1 MTRPAT
7 PRKRKA
13 IPPPKPAAAPD
24 AAIIYDETSFPAQ
37 LYLDAFID
45 VRAAVAAGDLPSA
58 WHHYITYGRAEIE
71 AGRRPSPFAT
81 GRPAIT
87 NSVLPAEDH
96 DAPVPPSPAPFLLP
110 ASAHAAPYTRPPAP
124 ALRYETEAERFDEA
138 LYLALN
144 PDVAALVAEGSIAS
158 GRAHWLATGA
168 AEERLGDRPTI
179 VQDAHYVGAMLP
191 PDPPLDLAAFDAET
205 YFLQYPDVR
214 KAVAGN
220 PEGARQHYVNH
231 GRLEGRIGPGVA
243 PYRTWRASPEAVL
256 RKPFGIN
263 LFGPFAATSG
273 LGTAARGLLR
283 AIRSVGIEVGLHPFD
298 VSQGKPRILP
308 HDMAHAPRYR
318 INLLLA
324 NADQIARLTAL
335 YPPGTFD
342 DAYNIAVWAWELAA
356 FRPDW
361 YAAFAPLDEIW
372 TNSQFELESIG
383 AVSPLPVTK
392 IRLPVDV
399 SWHEA
404 APARAM
410 FGIPEDRLVFLV
422 AFDVGS
428 TSARKNPRM
437 VVEAFREAFPDD
449 ENVFLVVKFHS
460 TAIEPSITRQLTQA
474 LRGADNVLVMSDKLS
489 EQDMAQLRAAC
500 DVFVSAHRSEGYGLN
515 IAEFM
520 ALGKPVIATNYS
532 GNLEFF
538 DASVGYPIEYRL
550 TEVAAEAGPYMPFYV
565 WAEPDRASLVA
576 QFRAIYQD
584 QPAAWAR
591 GAAAALRMREGF
603 SAGRIGQD
611 IRRRLHVTGLAAEL
625 PPFLTWMGRTRSLAG
640 PAPVA
645 ALTPP
650 QRQAIAALGLRRPVI
665 SLLVPVFNVPADYL
679 QACVASVA
687 AQTYPFWELC
697 LCDDASTD
705 AGTRAVLARLQGT
718 DPRIRIRRLVENRG
732 IAAASNAAAEMA
744 TGEFVA
750 MLDNDDTLAPDA
762 LLEVARALFHDPD
775 IDVIYTDEDKIDENG
790 NLIDTYYKPDYSPE
804 HLESVMYVLHM
815 LTIRK
820 KLFLALGGFRE
831 AFTGA
836 QDFDIMLRLSRI
848 TARVHHIQ
856 KALYHWRAVP
866 GSAASVVD
874 AKPWALRAGFRAL
887 QDHVAE
893 KHGERAWVEDGLL
906 PGTFRVRRHI
916 LGKPRVTLLILTNN
930 AELDL
935 PGRGRFH
942 MVDNLVDS
950 ALRSTAYPNYEI
962 VVVDNSSLSAAQIER
977 FRALR
982 VRVENFTGPVVPF
995 NYAAKANFAVRC
1007 CRTEH
1012 LVMLNDDM
1020 QVIGKDWLT
1029 SLLELAQDPEI
1040 GAVGGR
1046 LLHADGSIQ
1055 HVGCVIGVN
1064 GGAAHVYHSFPGDFV
1079 GYNGFTHVIRN
1090 YSAVT
1095 GACFATRKSVLAEVG
1110 GFDESFAID
1119 FNDTDLCLKI
1129 LEAGYRIVYTPY
1141 AQLFHFEGISA
1152 QRVAPNPDERRRFM
1166 ARWARYMENDPYFN
1180 PNFARNRFDF
1190 AVV

>member
-1 MTRPAT
+1 MMDDDLFDEAT
-7 PRKRKA
+7 FPEDQYL
-13 IPPPKPAAAPD
+13 AA
-24 AAIIYDETSFPAQ
+24 F
-37 LYLDAFID
+37 LD
-45 VRAAVAAGDLPSA
+45 VRAAVANGDLASG
-58 WHHYITYGRAEIE
+58 WQHYVAYGREEIE
-71 AGRRPSPFAT
+71 TGRRQSPFAA
-81 GRPAIT
+81 GRPNIT
-87 NSVLPAEDH
+87 HSVLPPEEA
-96 DAPVPPSPAPFLLP
+96 DAPVPASPAPFLLP
-110 ASAHAAPYTRPPAP
+110 ASPDAIPYTQPPEP
-124 ALRYETEAERFDEA
+124 ALRYETDAERFDES

-144 PDVAALVAEGSIAS
+144 PDVADQVAAGKLAS
-158 GRAHWLATGA
+158 GRAHWLAGG
-168 AEERLGDRPTI
+168 AEEERAGLRPSI
-179 VQDAHYVGAMLP
+179 VQDAYYAGAVPP
-191 PDPPLDLAAFDAET
+191 PDPVLDMQAFDAET
-205 YFLQYPDVR
+205 YFLLYPDVR
-214 KAVAGN
+214 KAVGNN
-220 PEGARQHYVNH
+220 PEGARAHWLNH
-231 GRLEGRIGPGVA
+231 GRLEGRVGPGVA
-243 PYRTWRASPEAVL
+243 AYRAWRTSPVAVL

-263 LFGPFAATSG
+263 IFGPFAATSG

-283 AIRSVGIEVGLHPFD
+283 AIRSVGIEVSLHPFD
-298 VSQGKPRILP
+298 VSRAKPRILP
-308 HDMAHAPRYR
+308 REVNAKPPYR

-335 YPPGTFD
+335 YPEGTFD

-361 YAAFAPLDEIW
+361 FPAFAPLDEIW
-372 TNSQFELESIG
+372 TNSQFELDSIG
-383 AVSPLPVTK
+383 AVSPLPVYK
-392 IRLPVDV
+392 IRLPVEV
-399 SWHEA
+399 TPHPAAEA
-404 APARAM
+404 RDL
-410 FGIPEDRLVFLV
+410 FGIPQDRLVFLV

-437 VVEAFREAFPDD
+437 VVEAFREAFPKD
-449 ENVFLVVKFHS
+449 ENVFLVIKFHS
-460 TAIEPSITRQLTQA
+460 TSVEPSITRQLSQA
-474 LRGADNVLVMSDKLS
+474 LRGAENVLVMSDRLT
-489 EQDMAQLRAAC
+489 EYDMAQLRGAC
-500 DVFVSAHRSEGYGLN
+500 DVFVSAHRSEGFGLN

-532 GNLEFF
+532 GNMEFF
-538 DASVGYPIEYRL
+538 DGEAGYPIDYTL
-550 TEVAAEAGPYMPFYV
+550 TEVEIEAGPYQPFYV
-565 WAEPDRASLVA
+565 WADPDRDSLVR
-576 QFRAIYQD
+576 QFRHVYEHQD
-584 QPAAWAR
+584 EAWAR
-591 GAAAALRMREGF
+591 GAVAAQRLRDEF
-603 SAGRIGQD
+603 SVSRIGNE
-611 IRRRLHVTGLAAEL
+611 IRRRLMVTGLASEM
-625 PPFLTWMGRTRSLAG
+625 PPFVTWMGKTRGLAG

-650 QRQAIAALGLRRPVI
+650 QKQAVAALGLRRPVI
-665 SLLVPVFNVPADYL
+665 SLIVPVYNVRAEYL

-705 AGTRAVLARLQGT
+705 PGTRAVLARLQGT
-718 DPRIRIRRLVENRG
+718 DPRIKIRRLATNQG

-820 KLFLALGGFRE
+820 KLFFQLGGFRDE
-831 AFTGA
+831 FTGA
-836 QDFDIMLRLSRI
+836 QDFDIMLRLSRL
-848 TARVHHIQ
+848 TQKVHHIQ

-866 GSAASVVD
+866 GSAAAVVD
-874 AKPWALRAGFRAL
+874 AKPYALEAGFRAL
-887 QDHVAE
+887 QDHVSE
-893 KHGERAWVEDGLL
+893 KHGDRAWVEQGLL

-916 LGKPRVTLLILTNN
+916 LGKPRVSLLILTNN
-930 AELDL
+930 AELEV

-950 ALRSTAYPNYEI
+950 ILRTTDYPNFEI
-962 VVVDNSSLSAAQIER
+962 VVVDNSSLKPEQIVR
-977 FRALR
+977 FKKLR
-982 VRVENFTGPVVPF
+982 VRVENFPGPVVPF
-995 NYAAKANFAVRC
+995 NYAAKANFAVRV

-1020 QVIGKDWLT
+1020 QIIDKPWLT
-1029 SLLELAQDPEI
+1029 SLLELSQDPEI
-1040 GAVGGR
+1040 GAVGAR
-1046 LLHADGSIQ
+1046 LLHADGTIQ

-1064 GGAAHVYHSFPGDFV
+1064 GGAAHVYHSFPGEFV
-1079 GYNGFTHVIRN
+1079 GYNGFTHLIRN

-1119 FNDTDLCLKI
+1119 FNDTDLCLKM
-1129 LEAGYRIVYTPY
+1129 LEAGYRVVYTPY
-1141 AQLFHFEGISA
+1141 AQLFHFEGVSA
-1152 QRVAPNPDERRRFM
+1152 QRTTQNPDERRRFI

-1190 AVV
+1190 AVN